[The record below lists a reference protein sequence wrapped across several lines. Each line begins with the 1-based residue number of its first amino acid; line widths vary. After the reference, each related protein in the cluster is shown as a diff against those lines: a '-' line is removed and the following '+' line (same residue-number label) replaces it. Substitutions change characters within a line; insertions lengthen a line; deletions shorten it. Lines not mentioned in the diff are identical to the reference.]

1 MLAMIGTGVLYFSF
15 ALLIDIV
22 QQRKFKHIDHNF
34 LGEKIF
40 TLPPDDDVKREE
52 ELVVKS

>member
-22 QQRKFKHIDHNF
+22 QQRKFKRIDHNF
-34 LGEKIF
+34 FGERIF

-52 ELVVKS
+52 EFVVKS